1 MSYKILKEDGDVL
14 LKEDG
19 DALLQEYTGIVVV
32 PTAITQVASNIEAT
46 TARINGKITDDGG
59 ESCEARFRWKKTSG

>member
-1 MSYKILKEDGDVL
+1 MSYKLLKEDGDVL

-19 DALLQEYTGIVVV
+19 GALLQEYSAVV
-32 PTAITQVASNIEAT
+32 PTAITQAATNIEAT

-59 ESCEARFRWKKTSG
+59 ASCEARFRWRKTGG